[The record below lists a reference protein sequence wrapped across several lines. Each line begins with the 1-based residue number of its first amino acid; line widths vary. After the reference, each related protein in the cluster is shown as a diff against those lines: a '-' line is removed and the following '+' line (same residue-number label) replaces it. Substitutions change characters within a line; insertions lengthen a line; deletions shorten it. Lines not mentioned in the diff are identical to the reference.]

1 MGNSVVTAAQENPML
16 ADQIQTD
23 LTAAM
28 KARDELRLSVLRMAM
43 AAIKEAKV
51 SGTEVRELSDDEV
64 IALLA
69 KEAKRREEAAE
80 AFEQGGRPESA
91 ARELAERDVLA
102 AYLPAPMSADEL
114 AGLVDEALAEGGFDS
129 PAQMGLAMKAAMAKV
144 DGRADG
150 KAVSALVKARLTGG

>member
-1 MGNSVVTAAQENPML
+1 ML
-16 ADQIQTD
+16 ADQIQAD

-28 KARDELRLSVLRMAM
+28 KSRDELSLSVLRMAL

-51 SGTEVRELSDDEV
+51 SGSEVRDLSDDEV

-80 AFEQGGRPESA
+80 AFTAGGRPESA
-91 ARELAERDVLA
+91 QRELAERDVLMT
-102 AYLPAPMSADEL
+102 YLPAPMTTEDL
-114 AGLVDEALAEGGFDS
+114 AAIVDEALGEGGFDS

-144 DGRADG
+144 GGRADG
-150 KAVSALVKARLTGG
+150 KAVSALVKARLTGS